1 MYGAEPRKQLLRIRE
16 KLVSPCDKSLQIL
29 QGKWEW
35 GSHPMG
41 GGSRKQQRTPRV
53 YKQSREVWRRGSA
66 ESTEQE
72 LEEELIQRLCAG
84 GGPGGR
90 QEGSNNGC
98 IIEIILPDITV
109 TKRGEKKEIG
119 T

>member
-41 GGSRKQQRTPRV
+41 GG
-53 YKQSREVWRRGSA
+53 A
-66 ESTEQE
+66 ESSKGHLESISKAGRFGGEGLLKAQNRSWRKSLYKGSVQE
-72 LEEELIQRLCAG
+72 EDQEAG
-84 GGPGGR
+84 KR
-90 QEGSNNGC
+90 AR
-98 IIEIILPDITV
+98 ITDAS
-109 TKRGEKKEIG
+109 
-119 T
+119 